1 MTFTYTA
8 GGTTNLNRIRARIG
22 DTDSTAAATQRL
34 EDEEINDFL
43 TTEGGYR
50 SAASASARALAAKFI
65 RLASDKTVGSL
76 RLVWQRRYE
85 DLIALAKEMKASVAT
100 TVMPLAGGMSVSEKS
115 DDSQKDDLVKPDFQ
129 RDMFDTPY
137 ANSGPAAPIDEKV
150 L

>member
-1 MTFTYTA
+1 MTFTYTP
-8 GGTTNLNRIRARIG
+8 GGTSNLNRIRSRIG
-22 DTDSTAAATQRL
+22 DTDQNAASTQRL
-34 EDEEINDFL
+34 EDEEISDFL

-50 SAASASARALAAKFI
+50 SAAAASARALAAKFV

-85 DLIALAKEMKASVAT
+85 DLIALSKELKASVAGAAL
-100 TVMPLAGGMSVSEKS
+100 PLAGGMSVSEKQT
-115 DDSQKDDLVKPDFQ
+115 DSQKDDLVKPDFK

-137 ANSGPAAPIDEKV
+137 ASTLPAGPLDEKA